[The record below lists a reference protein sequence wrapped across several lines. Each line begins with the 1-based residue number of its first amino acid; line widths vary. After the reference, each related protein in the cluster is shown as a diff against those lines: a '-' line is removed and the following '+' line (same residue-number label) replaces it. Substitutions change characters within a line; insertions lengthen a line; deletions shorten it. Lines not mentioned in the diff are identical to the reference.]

1 MTTNTKSPSAT
12 DEAILAELGRRIA
25 RQRLAREW
33 TQADLAREAGVGKR
47 TLERIEAGGSAQ
59 GVNLVRIFRALDLLP
74 VLDQLLPEPGPG
86 PMELL
91 KLSGKAR
98 QRAPGRRRKQPPAG
112 EPWSW
117 GDEP

>member
-1 MTTNTKSPSAT
+1 MTTISNTPSAT
-12 DEAILAELGRRIA
+12 DAALLADLGRRIA

-59 GVNLVRIFRALDLLP
+59 LVNLVRLFRALDLLP
-74 VLDQLLPEPGPG
+74 VLDQLLPDPGPR

-91 KLSGKAR
+91 KLSGKTR

-117 GDEP
+117 GDER